1 MEYDDSK
8 KSLLWLAQQGLHSK
22 VSPTLDV
29 HSVALGLDGE
39 PRDTTLRCPYTP
51 LLSFLAF
58 SSDTLAL
65 THHTFNRVQLFFN
78 DEHLPHFIIV
88 CLLRWQ
94 RRPKSRTP
102 FKAEIEYIDEET
114 PIPD

>member
-39 PRDTTLRCPYTP
+39 PRDTTLRYPYPP

-58 SSDTLAL
+58 SSSFFLSFRAAFDTL
-65 THHTFNRVQLFFN
+65 
-78 DEHLPHFIIV
+78 
-88 CLLRWQ
+88 
-94 RRPKSRTP
+94 KS
-102 FKAEIEYIDEET
+102 
-114 PIPD
+114 